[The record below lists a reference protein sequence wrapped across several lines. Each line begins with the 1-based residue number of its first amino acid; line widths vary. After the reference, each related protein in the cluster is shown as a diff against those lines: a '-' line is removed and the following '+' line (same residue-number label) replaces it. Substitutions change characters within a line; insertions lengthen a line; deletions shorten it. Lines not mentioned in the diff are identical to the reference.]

1 MGWNMFRNSLLALV
15 GCGLLFA
22 WAEAAPP
29 QVRII
34 LTLEPE
40 VSASSFEPQLLS
52 VQGVTKSKS
61 QPLRR
66 YQHLPQLAVATLASG
81 ADVDKA
87 IAEYQNMP
95 GVKAAELDHKVSK
108 TAIPND
114 PRFAQQWHL
123 GAGKGINAVAAWDQT
138 TGDDELV
145 VAVIDTGVDYLHPD
159 LAGNIWQNPGE
170 TAGDGIDN
178 DNNGYIDD
186 IRGINPA
193 DDDNKVDPMDTDGH
207 GTVIAGIIAAR
218 TNNNVGV
225 AGINWNVKILPC
237 RFMDENGDGFISDAI
252 ECLDYVLDL
261 KLNHNVNIVASNNSW
276 GAAINSQALYNAIK
290 AHNDAGILFVASAG
304 NADSQAKFYPAAF
317 DLPNVISVT
326 AHDEQGNKA
335 DFANYG
341 RDWVSLSAPGVGIIS
356 TGLDDPNN
364 PNDGYA
370 SASGTSMAAPMVAA
384 VAALAKAAE
393 PALTMQQLRG
403 RLLVSGQAA
412 TDPLLAEQTINGNL
426 LLASGNGQSGVLNC
440 VNAQRQRRMLPV
452 TDIVY
457 LAANTA
463 IDLKVL
469 SINCDGNGVPVS
481 ITQGGNT
488 INLADNGVA
497 PDINSGDGVYS
508 TRWTFN
514 GSNTSLVFPDGTVEV
529 RLRDNNYCSVNNV
542 SEIPLAECAA
552 LTDLYYDTAG
562 QSWVN
567 RTNWL
572 QNSTPCNWYGVSC
585 SAGHVVE
592 LELIGNRL
600 TGAIPA
606 SIGGLTE
613 LQKLDLTSNSLQG
626 NLPLG
631 LTQLTKLQR
640 LVLWRN
646 AIGGTIPTQLTT
658 LAALQVLDL
667 SENRFSGSIPAA
679 LGNLSTLKALYLDNN
694 LLSGVVPSA
703 IGQLSQLEAL
713 WLNNNTLSG
722 TLPQS
727 LTALSQLQ
735 DFRFND
741 TDLCPPA
748 NQQFTNWLQQ
758 ISTLEV
764 NTNCSN
770 TAILV
775 SAGQPQQVSS
785 GATVQL
791 QATAT
796 YSNTGNLTYQWQ
808 QIGGPQVSLS
818 NTTALNTSF
827 TAPVVSAQTHLLF
840 RFTANDGTVSSS
852 AEVLVT
858 VNPASSGGGG
868 NDNGGSGGGS
878 LGMIWLMLLA
888 MIYRC
893 RLGKAE

>member
-1 MGWNMFRNSLLALV
+1 MFRNTLLAIA
-15 GCGLLFA
+15 GCGLLCV
-22 WAEAAPP
+22 WAEAAPQ

-52 VQGVTKSKS
+52 VQGVAKNKL

-95 GVKAAELDHKVSK
+95 GVKAAELDYKVRK

-123 GAGKGINAVAAWDQT
+123 GAGKGINAIEAWDQT

-145 VAVIDTGVDYLHPD
+145 VAVIDTGVDYLHAD

-193 DDDNKVDPMDTDGH
+193 DDNVDPMDEDGH
-207 GTVIAGIIAAR
+207 GTVIAGIISAR

-237 RFMDENGDGFISDAI
+237 RFMDVNGDGFISDAI

-276 GAAINSQALYNAIK
+276 GAAINSQALYNAIA

-304 NADSQAKFYPAAF
+304 NENSQAKFYPAAF
-317 DLPNVISVT
+317 DLPNIISVT

-335 DFANYG
+335 NFANYG
-341 RDWVSLSAPGVGIIS
+341 RDWVSLSAPGVEIIS
-356 TGLDDPNN
+356 TDLDN
-364 PNDGYA
+364 GYA

-384 VAALAKAAE
+384 LAALAKAAE

-412 TDPLLAEQTINGNL
+412 TDPLLAEQTVSGNL
-426 LLASGNGQSGVLNC
+426 LLASGAGQSGALSC
-440 VNAQRQRRMLPV
+440 VNAQHQRRMLPV
-452 TDIVY
+452 TDVVY
-457 LAANTA
+457 LPANTA

-469 SINCDGNGVPVS
+469 SINCDGNGVPVN
-481 ITQGGNT
+481 IAQGGNT
-488 INLADNGVA
+488 LVLADNGIA
-497 PDINSGDGVYS
+497 PDVNSGDGVYS
-508 TRWTFN
+508 TRWTFDGN
-514 GSNTSLVFPDGTVEV
+514 DASLVFPDGTVEV
-529 RLRDNNYCSVNNV
+529 RLRNNDYCSVNNV
-542 SEIPLAECAA
+542 SEIPLAQCTA

-562 QSWVN
+562 QNWVTQ
-567 RTNWL
+567 TNWL

-585 SAGHVVE
+585 SAGRVVSVE
-592 LELIGNRL
+592 LAANGL
-600 TGAIPA
+600 TGTLPA

-613 LQKLDLTSNSLQG
+613 LQELALNSNSLQG
-626 NLPLG
+626 NLPLA
-631 LTQLTKLQR
+631 LAQLTKLER
-640 LVLWRN
+640 LELWSN
-646 AIGGTIPTQLTT
+646 AIEGTIPAQLGN
-658 LAALQVLDL
+658 LPVLQLLDI
-667 SENRFSGSIPAA
+667 SANRFSGSIPAA
-679 LGNLSTLKALYLDNN
+679 LGNLTALQALYLESN
-694 LLSGVVPSA
+694 LLSGGVPSA
-703 IGQLSQLEAL
+703 LGQLSQLRAL
-713 WLNNNTLSG
+713 WLSDNTLSG

-727 LTALSQLQ
+727 FTALTLMQN
-735 DFRFND
+735 FRFDD
-741 TDLCPPA
+741 TDLCPPTD
-748 NQQFTNWLQQ
+748 QQFTNWLQQ
-758 ISTLEV
+758 IETVVV
-764 NTNCSN
+764 NTDCGTSN
-770 TAILV
+770 TAPVV
-775 SAGQPQQVSS
+775 SAGTGQQVSS

-791 QATAT
+791 RATAT
-796 YSNTGNLTYQWQ
+796 DSDADNLTYQWQ
-808 QIGGPQVSLS
+808 QLGGPQVSLS
-818 NTTALNTSF
+818 NATALNTSF
-827 TAPVVSAQTHLLF
+827 TAPTVTTQTHLLF

-852 AEVLVT
+852 AEVIIT
-858 VNPASSGGGG
+858 VNPASSGGGT
-868 NDNGGSGGGS
+868 DNGGGSGGGS
-878 LGMIWLMLLA
+878 FGIVWLLLLA
-888 MIYRC
+888 MIYRY

>member
-1 MGWNMFRNSLLALV
+1 MFRNSLLAIA
-15 GCGLLFA
+15 GCGLLCA
-22 WAEAAPP
+22 WAEAAP
-29 QVRII
+29 QQARII

-87 IAEYQNMP
+87 LAQYQNMP

-108 TAIPND
+108 AAIPND

-123 GAGKGINAVAAWDQT
+123 GTGKGINAIAAWDQT

-159 LAGNIWQNPGE
+159 LAANIWQNPGE

-193 DDDNKVDPMDTDGH
+193 DGNVNPLDTDGH
-207 GTVIAGIIAAR
+207 GTVIAGIIAAS

-261 KLNHNVNIVASNNSW
+261 KLNHNINIVASNNSW
-276 GAAINSQALYNAIK
+276 GAAINSQALYNAIA

-304 NADSQAKFYPAAF
+304 NENSQAKFYPAAF

-341 RDWVSLSAPGVGIIS
+341 RDWVSLSAPGVEIVS
-356 TGLDDPNN
+356 TNLD
-364 PNDGYA
+364 DGYA
-370 SASGTSMAAPMVAA
+370 SASGTSMAAPMVAG

-426 LLASGNGQSGVLNC
+426 LLASGSGQSGVLNC
-440 VNAQRQRRMLPV
+440 VNAQRQRRMLPL
-452 TDIVY
+452 TDVVY

-481 ITQGGNT
+481 VTQGGNNIT
-488 INLADNGVA
+488 MADNGVA
-497 PDINSGDGVYS
+497 PDVNSGDGVYS
-508 TRWTFN
+508 ARWTFDGN
-514 GSNTSLVFPDGTVEV
+514 DTSLVFPDGTVEV
-529 RLRDNNYCSVNNV
+529 RLRSNDYCSVNNV
-542 SEIPLAECAA
+542 SEIPLAECSA
-552 LTDLYYDTAG
+552 LVDLYYDTAG
-562 QSWVN
+562 QNWLN

-572 QNSTPCNWYGVSC
+572 QNNTPCNWFGVSC
-585 SAGHVVE
+585 SAGHVVSVT
-592 LELIGNRL
+592 LDDNRL
-600 TGAIPA
+600 LGFIPP
-606 SIGGLTE
+606 SIAGLTE
-613 LQKLDLTSNSLQG
+613 LQQLDLSFNTLQGSLQ
-626 NLPLG
+626 LA
-631 LTQLTKLQR
+631 LTQLSKLQS
-640 LVLWRN
+640 LILWRN
-646 AIGGTIPTQLTT
+646 AIEGAIPAQLST
-658 LAALQVLDL
+658 LPALQILDL
-667 SENRFSGSIPAA
+667 SENRFTGSIPAA
-679 LGNLSTLKALYLDNN
+679 LGNLTTLQALYVDSN
-694 LLSGVVPSA
+694 LLSGSVPSA
-703 IGQLSQLEAL
+703 LGQLSQLRAL
-713 WLNNNTLSG
+713 WLSDNTLSG

-727 LTALSQLQ
+727 FTALTQME
-735 DFRFND
+735 DFRFEN
-741 TDLCPPA
+741 TDLCPPTD
-748 NQQFTNWLQQ
+748 QQFTSWLQQ
-758 ISTLEV
+758 IDTVVV
-764 NTNCSN
+764 NTDCGTSN
-770 TAILV
+770 TAPVV
-775 SAGQPQQVSS
+775 SAGTAQQVSS

-796 YSNTGNLTYQWQ
+796 DSDGDNLTYQWQ

-827 TAPVVSAQTHLLF
+827 TAPTVTTQTHLLF
-840 RFTANDGTVSSS
+840 RFTANDGTASSS
-852 AEVLVT
+852 AEVLIT

-868 NDNGGSGGGS
+868 NDNGGGSGGGG
-878 LGMIWLMLLA
+878 LGIVWLLLLA
-888 MIYRC
+888 MIYRY

>member
-1 MGWNMFRNSLLALV
+1 MFRNTLLAIA
-15 GCGLLFA
+15 GCGLLCV
-22 WAEAAPP
+22 WAEAAPQ

-52 VQGVTKSKS
+52 VQGVAKNKL

-95 GVKAAELDHKVSK
+95 GVKAAELDHKVRK

-123 GAGKGINAVAAWDQT
+123 GAGKGINAIEAWDQT

-145 VAVIDTGVDYLHPD
+145 VAVIDTGVDYLHAD

-193 DDDNKVDPMDTDGH
+193 DDNVDPMDEDGH
-207 GTVIAGIIAAR
+207 GTVIAGIISAR

-237 RFMDENGDGFISDAI
+237 RFMDVNGDGFISDAI

-276 GAAINSQALYNAIK
+276 GAAINSQALYNAIA

-304 NADSQAKFYPAAF
+304 NENSQAKFYPAAF
-317 DLPNVISVT
+317 DLPNIISVT

-335 DFANYG
+335 NFANYG
-341 RDWVSLSAPGVGIIS
+341 RDWVSLSAPGVEIIS
-356 TGLDDPNN
+356 TDLDN
-364 PNDGYA
+364 GYA

-384 VAALAKAAE
+384 LAALAKAAE

-412 TDPLLAEQTINGNL
+412 TDPLLAEQTVSGNL
-426 LLASGNGQSGVLNC
+426 LLASGAGQSGALSC
-440 VNAQRQRRMLPV
+440 VNAQHQRRMLPV
-452 TDIVY
+452 TDVVY
-457 LAANTA
+457 LPANTA

-469 SINCDGNGVPVS
+469 SINCDGNGVPVN
-481 ITQGGNT
+481 IAQGGNT
-488 INLADNGVA
+488 LVLADNGIA
-497 PDINSGDGVYS
+497 PDVNSGDGVYS
-508 TRWTFN
+508 TRWTFDGN
-514 GSNTSLVFPDGTVEV
+514 DASLVFPDGTVEV
-529 RLRDNNYCSVNNV
+529 RLRNNDYCSVNNV
-542 SEIPLAECAA
+542 SEIPLAQCTA

-562 QSWVN
+562 QNWVTQ
-567 RTNWL
+567 TNWL

-585 SAGHVVE
+585 SAGRVVSVE
-592 LELIGNRL
+592 LAANGL
-600 TGAIPA
+600 TGTLPA

-613 LQKLDLTSNSLQG
+613 LQELALNSNSLQG
-626 NLPLG
+626 NLPLA
-631 LTQLTKLQR
+631 LAQLTKLER
-640 LVLWRN
+640 LELWSN
-646 AIGGTIPTQLTT
+646 AIEGTIPAQLGN
-658 LAALQVLDL
+658 LPVLQLLDI
-667 SENRFSGSIPAA
+667 SANRFSGSIPAA
-679 LGNLSTLKALYLDNN
+679 LGNLTALQALYLESN
-694 LLSGVVPSA
+694 LLSGGVPSA
-703 IGQLSQLEAL
+703 LGQLSQLRAL
-713 WLNNNTLSG
+713 WLSDNTLSG

-727 LTALSQLQ
+727 FTALTLMQN
-735 DFRFND
+735 FRFDD
-741 TDLCPPA
+741 TDLCPPTD
-748 NQQFTNWLQQ
+748 QQFTNWLQQ
-758 ISTLEV
+758 IETVVV
-764 NTNCSN
+764 NTDCGTSN
-770 TAILV
+770 TAPVV
-775 SAGQPQQVSS
+775 SAGTGQQVSS

-791 QATAT
+791 RATAT
-796 YSNTGNLTYQWQ
+796 DSDADNLTYQWQ
-808 QIGGPQVSLS
+808 QLGGPQVSLS
-818 NTTALNTSF
+818 NATALNTSF
-827 TAPVVSAQTHLLF
+827 TAPTVTTQTHLLF

-852 AEVLVT
+852 AEVIIT
-858 VNPASSGGGG
+858 VNPASSGGGT
-868 NDNGGSGGGS
+868 DNGGGSGGGS
-878 LGMIWLMLLA
+878 FGIIWLLLLA
-888 MIYRC
+888 MIYRY

>member
-1 MGWNMFRNSLLALV
+1 MFRNSLLAIA
-15 GCGLLFA
+15 GCGLLCA
-22 WAEAAPP
+22 WAEAAP
-29 QVRII
+29 QQARII

-40 VSASSFEPQLLS
+40 LSASSFEPQLLS

-61 QPLRR
+61 QPLRH

-87 IAEYQNMP
+87 LAQYRNMP

-108 TAIPND
+108 AAIPND

-159 LAGNIWQNPGE
+159 LAANIWQNPGE

-193 DDDNKVDPMDTDGH
+193 DGNVDPMDEDGH
-207 GTVIAGIIAAR
+207 GTVIAGIIAAT
-218 TNNNVGV
+218 TNNNTGV

-237 RFMDENGDGFISDAI
+237 RFMDVNGDGFISDAI

-261 KLNHNVNIVASNNSW
+261 KLNHNINIVASNNSW
-276 GAAINSQALYNAIK
+276 GAAINSQALYNAIA

-304 NADSQAKFYPAAF
+304 NENSQAKFYPAAF
-317 DLPNVISVT
+317 DLPNIISVT

-341 RDWVSLSAPGVGIIS
+341 RDWVSLSAPGVEIVS
-356 TGLDDPNN
+356 TNLNN
-364 PNDGYA
+364 GYA
-370 SASGTSMAAPMVAA
+370 SASGTSMAAPMVAG

-403 RLLVSGQAA
+403 RLMVSGQAA

-426 LLASGNGQSGVLNC
+426 LLASGNGQNGVLGC
-440 VNAQRQRRMLPV
+440 VNTQRQRRMLPV
-452 TDIVY
+452 TDVVY

-481 ITQGGNT
+481 VTQGGNT

-508 TRWTFN
+508 ARWTFDGN
-514 GSNTSLVFPDGTVEV
+514 NTSLVFPDGTVEV
-529 RLRDNNYCSVNNV
+529 RLRNNDYCSVNNV
-542 SEIPLAECAA
+542 SEIPLAECTA

-562 QSWVN
+562 QNWN
-567 RTNWL
+567 NQTNWL
-572 QNSTPCNWYGVSC
+572 QNNTPCNWFGVSC
-585 SAGHVVE
+585 SAGHVVSVT
-592 LELIGNRL
+592 LDDNRL
-600 TGAIPA
+600 MGLIPS
-606 SIGGLTE
+606 SIAGLTE
-613 LQKLDLTSNSLQG
+613 LQQLDLSFNTLQG
-626 NLPLG
+626 NLQLA
-631 LTQLTKLQR
+631 LTQLSKLQK
-640 LVLWRN
+640 LILWRN
-646 AIGGTIPTQLTT
+646 AIEGAIPAQLST
-658 LAALQVLDL
+658 LPALQILDL
-667 SENRFSGSIPAA
+667 SENRFTGSIPAA
-679 LGNLSTLKALYLDNN
+679 LGNITTLQELYLDSN
-694 LLSGVVPSA
+694 LLSGSVPSA
-703 IGQLSQLEAL
+703 LGQLSQLRAL
-713 WLNNNTLSG
+713 WLSDNTLSG

-727 LTALSQLQ
+727 FTALTQMQ
-735 DFRFND
+735 DFRFEN
-741 TDLCPPA
+741 TDLCPPTD
-748 NQQFTNWLQQ
+748 QQFTSWLQQ
-758 ISTLEV
+758 IDTVVV
-764 NTNCSN
+764 NTDCGTSN
-770 TAILV
+770 TAPVV
-775 SAGQPQQVSS
+775 SAGTGQQVSS

-791 QATAT
+791 RATAT
-796 YSNTGNLTYQWQ
+796 DSDADNLTYQWQ
-808 QIGGPQVSLS
+808 QLGGPQVSLS
-818 NTTALNTSF
+818 NATALNTSF
-827 TAPVVSAQTHLLF
+827 TAPTVTTQTHLLF

-852 AEVLVT
+852 AEVIIT
-858 VNPASSGGGG
+858 VNPASSGGGT
-868 NDNGGSGGGS
+868 DNGGGSGGGS
-878 LGMIWLMLLA
+878 FGVVWLLLLA
-888 MIYRC
+888 MIYRY

>member
-1 MGWNMFRNSLLALV
+1 MFRNSLLALAS
-15 GCGLLFA
+15 CGLLCT
-22 WAEAAPP
+22 WAEAAPQ

-52 VQGVTKSKS
+52 VQGVAKSKL

-95 GVKAAELDHKVSK
+95 GVKAVELDYKVRK
-108 TAIPND
+108 TATPND

-123 GAGKGINAVAAWDQT
+123 GAGKGINAIEAWDQT

-159 LAGNIWQNPGE
+159 LAANIWQNPGE

-186 IRGINPA
+186 VRGINPA
-193 DDDNKVDPMDTDGH
+193 DDNVDPMDEDGH
-207 GTVIAGIIAAR
+207 GTVIAGIISAR

-237 RFMDENGDGFISDAI
+237 RFMDVNGDGFISDAI

-276 GAAINSQALYNAIK
+276 GAAIDSQALYNAIA

-304 NADSQAKFYPAAF
+304 NENSQAKFYPAAF
-317 DLPNVISVT
+317 DLPNIISVT

-341 RDWVSLSAPGVGIIS
+341 RDWVSLSAPGVEIIS
-356 TGLDDPNN
+356 TDLDN
-364 PNDGYA
+364 GYA

-384 VAALAKAAE
+384 VAALVKAAE

-403 RLLVSGQAA
+403 RLLVSGQVA
-412 TDPLLAEQTINGNL
+412 TDALLAEQTVSGNL
-426 LLASGNGQSGVLNC
+426 LLASGAGQSGALSC
-440 VNAQRQRRMLPV
+440 VNTQHQRRMLPV

-469 SINCDGNGVPVS
+469 SINCDGNGVPVN
-481 ITQGGNT
+481 ITQGGTT
-488 INLADNGVA
+488 IALADNGIA
-497 PDINSGDGVYS
+497 PDVNSGDGVYS
-508 TRWTFN
+508 TSWTFAGN
-514 GSNTSLVFPDGTVEV
+514 DTSLIFPDGTVEV
-529 RLRDNNYCSVNNV
+529 RLRNNDYCSVNNV
-542 SEIPLAECAA
+542 SEISLAECTA

-562 QSWVN
+562 QNWLTQ
-567 RTNWL
+567 TNWL
-572 QNSTPCNWYGVSC
+572 ENSTPCNWYGVSC
-585 SAGHVVE
+585 SAGRVISVE
-592 LELIGNRL
+592 LAANGL
-600 TGAIPA
+600 TGTLPA

-613 LQKLDLTSNSLQG
+613 LQELDLNSNSLQG
-626 NLPLG
+626 NLPPALA
-631 LTQLTKLQR
+631 QLTKLQR
-640 LVLWRN
+640 LELWSN
-646 AIGGTIPTQLTT
+646 AIEGTIPAQLGN
-658 LAALQVLDL
+658 LPVLQLLDI
-667 SENRFSGSIPAA
+667 SANRFSGSIPAA
-679 LGNLSTLKALYLDNN
+679 LGNLTALQALYLESN
-694 LLSGVVPSA
+694 LLSGAVPSA
-703 IGQLSQLEAL
+703 LGQLSQLRAL
-713 WLNNNTLSG
+713 WLSDNTLSG

-727 LTALSQLQ
+727 FTALTLMQN
-735 DFRFND
+735 FRFDD
-741 TDLCPPA
+741 TDLCPPTD
-748 NQQFTNWLQQ
+748 QQFTNWLQQ
-758 ISTLEV
+758 IETVVV
-764 NTNCSN
+764 NADCGNNN
-770 TAILV
+770 TAPLV
-775 SAGQPQQVSS
+775 SAGSAQQVSS

-791 QATAT
+791 LATAT
-796 YSNTGNLTYQWQ
+796 DSDADNLTYQWQ
-808 QIGGPQVSLS
+808 QTGGPQVNLS
-818 NTTALNTSF
+818 STTALNTSF
-827 TAPVVSAQTHLLF
+827 TAPAVSAQTHLLF

-852 AEVLVT
+852 AEVVIT
-858 VNPASSGGGG
+858 VNPASSGGGSG
-868 NDNGGSGGGS
+868 TDNGGGSGGGS
-878 LGMIWLMLLA
+878 FGIIWLLLLA

>member
-1 MGWNMFRNSLLALV
+1 MFRNSLLALA
-15 GCGLLFA
+15 GCGLLCA
-22 WAEAAPP
+22 WAEAAPQP
-29 QVRII
+29 VRII

-108 TAIPND
+108 AVIPND

-186 IRGINPA
+186 VRGINPA
-193 DDDNKVDPMDTDGH
+193 DDNVDPMDEDGH
-207 GTVIAGIIAAR
+207 GTVIAGIISAR

-237 RFMDENGDGFISDAI
+237 RFMDVNGDGFISDAI

-276 GAAINSQALYNAIK
+276 GAAINSQALYNAIA

-304 NADSQAKFYPAAF
+304 NENSQAKFYPAAF

-370 SASGTSMAAPMVAA
+370 SASGTSMAAPMVAG

-426 LLASGNGQSGVLNC
+426 LLASGSGQSGVLNC
-440 VNAQRQRRMLPV
+440 VNAQHQRRMLPV

-488 INLADNGVA
+488 INLVDNGVT

-508 TRWTFN
+508 TRWTFDGN
-514 GSNTSLVFPDGTVEV
+514 NTSLVFPDGTVEV
-529 RLRDNNYCSVNNV
+529 RLRNNDYCSVNNV
-542 SEIPLAECAA
+542 SEIPLAECSA
-552 LTDLYYDTAG
+552 LVDLYYDTAG
-562 QSWVN
+562 QNWVN

-572 QNSTPCNWYGVSC
+572 QNNTPCNWYGVSC
-585 SAGHVVE
+585 SAGHVVSVT
-592 LELIGNRL
+592 LDDNRL
-600 TGAIPA
+600 VGTIPSSIA
-606 SIGGLTE
+606 SLTE
-613 LQKLDLTSNSLQG
+613 LQQLDLSFNTLQGSLQ
-626 NLPLG
+626 LA
-631 LTQLTKLQR
+631 LTQLTKLQS
-640 LVLWRN
+640 LILWHN
-646 AIGGTIPTQLTT
+646 AIEGTIPTQLST
-658 LAALQVLDL
+658 LPALQILDL
-667 SENRFSGSIPAA
+667 SENRFTGSIPAA
-679 LGNLSTLKALYLDNN
+679 LGGLTTLQALYVDSN
-694 LLSGVVPSA
+694 LLSGGVPSA
-703 IGQLSQLEAL
+703 LGQLSQLRAL
-713 WLNNNTLSG
+713 WLSDNTLSG

-727 LTALSQLQ
+727 LTALTLMQ
-735 DFRFND
+735 DFRFEN
-741 TDLCPPA
+741 TDLCPPTG
-748 NQQFTNWLQQ
+748 QQFTSWLQQ
-758 ISTLEV
+758 IETVVV
-764 NTNCSN
+764 NTDCGSSN
-770 TAILV
+770 TAPVV
-775 SAGQPQQVSS
+775 SAGTAQQVSS

-791 QATAT
+791 RATAT
-796 YSNTGNLTYQWQ
+796 DSDADNLTYQWQ

-827 TAPVVSAQTHLLF
+827 TAPAVSAQTHLLF

-868 NDNGGSGGGS
+868 NDNGGGSGGGS
-878 LGMIWLMLLA
+878 FGIIWLLLLT
-888 MIYRC
+888 MIYRS